1 MEMYVPM
8 IAGEEEIPIKKYL
21 YLILMKNQLGNV
33 KECKTLI
40 KKGYVMIND
49 QCVKDPHYLVCK
61 EDKIRVQ
68 GKVIEA
74 MPFVYYM
81 INKPAGYICAAHDQ
95 KYPCLLELID
105 RDDCYCVGRL
115 DKDTTGFVLL
125 TNDKSLS
132 KNLLLP
138 QNHVEKTY
146 EVQTKL
152 PITENYVEAFQKG
165 MMIDRTYQCLPAEL
179 EIKDD
184 YHCLVT
190 ICEGRYHQI
199 KKMFL
204 SMSNEV
210 VSLKRIAFAHI
221 VLDEQLK
228 YGQYRQLNE
237 DEMKLL
243 QNALA

>member
-1 MEMYVPM
+1 MYVPM

-40 KKGYVMIND
+40 KKGYVMINA

-81 INKPAGYICAAHDQ
+81 INKPVGYICAAHDQ

-132 KNLLLP
+132 KKLLLP
-138 QNHVEKTY
+138 HNHVEKTY

-152 PITENYVEAFQKG
+152 PIKENYVEAFQKG
-165 MMIDRTYQCLPAEL
+165 I
-179 EIKDD
+179 IKGLKEEGKVA
-184 YHCLVT
+184 LVGFAT
-190 ICEGRYHQI
+190 
-199 KKMFL
+199 F
-204 SMSNEV
+204 
-210 VSLKRIAFAHI
+210 SLKVREAREGINPLTKEPMKIPAKKVVNFKAGSK
-221 VLDEQLK
+221 LK
-228 YGQYRQLNE
+228 DAVNQ
-237 DEMKLL
+237 
-243 QNALA
+243 

>member
-1 MEMYVPM
+1 MEVSRIKDLYYV
-8 IAGEEEIPIKKYL
+8 
-21 YLILMKNQLGNV
+21 LMKNKLGNH
-33 KECKTLI
+33 KICKTLI
-40 KKGYVMIND
+40 RHGEIRVND
-49 QCVKDPHYLVCK
+49 QVITDVRYPVKTDDIIMYHHIQLNA
-61 EDKIRVQ
+61 Q
-68 GKVIEA
+68 
-74 MPFVYYM
+74 PFVYYM

-95 KYPCLLELID
+95 KYPCLLELINQ
-105 RDDCYCVGRL
+105 DDCYCVGRL

-132 KNLLLP
+132 KKLLLP

-165 MMIDRTYQCLPAEL
+165 MMIDRTYQCLPAEV

>member
-1 MEMYVPM
+1 MKSIYGKLIIGFLVSILFSFS
-8 IAGEEEIPIKKYL
+8 IAGYFSLRKNANELGLLAVEELKNSTE
-21 YLILMKNQLGNV
+21 LI
-33 KECKTLI
+33 
-40 KKGYVMIND
+40 
-49 QCVKDPHYLVCK
+49 
-61 EDKIRVQ
+61 EDFIQ
-68 GKVIEA
+68 
-74 MPFVYYM
+74 
-81 INKPAGYICAAHDQ
+81 
-95 KYPCLLELID
+95 LID

-132 KNLLLP
+132 KKLLLP
-138 QNHVEKTY
+138 HNHVEKTY